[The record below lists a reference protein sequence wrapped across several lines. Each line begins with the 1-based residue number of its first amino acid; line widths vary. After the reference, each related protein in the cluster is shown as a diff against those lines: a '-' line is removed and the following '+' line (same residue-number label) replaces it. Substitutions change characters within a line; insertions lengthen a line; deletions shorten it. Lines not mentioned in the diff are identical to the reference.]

1 MGLNATVTPG
11 LTVTSS
17 TVLSAANLN
26 LLGTPT
32 ISITGSID
40 SSDIGNNT
48 VGDSQIADDAVSAS
62 KIGDIGGANNII
74 KGESGTSSIGIKTVA
89 KNADDVEQI
98 SLLVNDTSSLKA
110 RYVTGSLN
118 VTADTATDTLGL
130 TIKDDIVTSG
140 MIQDSAFAGRIRIGD
155 IQPGGGVGS
164 GGVGSTNSAAKTGGL
179 LVFDPNNKL
188 SIDGSDVY
196 GKAVVLQPSGPNQF
210 LKSNSENKGGLEF
223 GTISGQAD
231 GYVSAYADTAVG
243 SESNSP
249 SGSLTKIMSNN
260 VHSLKFQGT
269 RGVIRVY
276 FEDGQYSN
284 GDTVNVMG
292 YGISDSGPDSHF
304 DMAVASSSVATEAV
318 SGTNYKYIDVTFIH
332 HKGFSGHPDSNAG
345 ATRNPNFVNLHVFS

>member
-11 LTVTSS
+11 ITVTSS

-32 ISITGSID
+32 VSITGSID
-40 SSDIGNNT
+40 SSDIGDNT
-48 VGDSQIADDAVSAS
+48 IDSNQIVNGAVDAN
-62 KIGDIGGANNII
+62 KIGNIGGANYIL
-74 KGESGTSSIGIKTVA
+74 KGVDSSSSIGIKTVA
-89 KNADDVEQI
+89 ENADEVDQI

-110 RYVTGSLN
+110 RYITGSLD
-118 VTADTATDTLGL
+118 VTADAATNTLGL

-140 MIQDSAFAGRIRIGD
+140 MIQDSAFSGRIRIGD
-155 IQPGGGVGS
+155 IQPGGGVGN

-179 LVFDPNNKL
+179 LVFDPSSKL

-210 LKSNSENKGGLEF
+210 LKSDSGGKGGLEF
-223 GTISGQAD
+223 GTITGQAD

-243 SESNSP
+243 AESTSP
-249 SGSLTKIMSNN
+249 SGAFTKIMSSN

-292 YGISDSGPDSHF
+292 YGISDSAPDSHF
-304 DMAVASSSVATEAV
+304 DMAVASSTVATEAV
-318 SGTNYKYIDVTFIH
+318 NGTDYKYIDVTFIH
-332 HKGFSGHPDSNAG
+332 HKGFNGHPDSNSAS
-345 ATRNPNFVNLHVFS
+345 TRNPNFINLQIYS